1 MRLRA
6 GIDPARLHDL
16 DAALEEES
24 FQALTARPRAAAE
37 AAVII
42 PDANLLLYA
51 RDSSSPGTWSCA
63 PPTSTPK
70 RPRTASREPSR
81 FQSVRR
87 LRAAYFRLPNVGDR
101 VRRVAG
107 PVPLDARQVERRL
120 DGQIPLEQM
129 NDLPR
134 FIVASAAVRS
144 RSSSR
149 SFRTA
154 SATSMRSS
162 SSDVSM

>member
-1 MRLRA
+1 MVLRA
-6 GIDPARLHDL
+6 PDV
-16 DAALEEES
+16 DAEKAAHG
-24 FQALTARPRAAAE
+24 FAGAFPIPIGPQTAGC
-37 AAVII
+37 V
-42 PDANLLLYA
+42 L
-51 RDSSSPGTWSCA
+51 
-63 PPTSTPK
+63 
-70 RPRTASREPSR
+70 
-81 FQSVRR
+81 
-87 LRAAYFRLPNVGDR
+87 RLPNVGDR